1 MTTPPLEQSVNRAG
15 PRRSVGSRRHRRGFW
30 VVAFAFLAV
39 MALGTVPSPPY
50 GLYRARDHFSLFMV
64 TVAFA
69 VYAVGV
75 IGALLLAGHLSDLYG
90 RRRLLLPSVGIAIV
104 SAVVLL
110 ASKSLPGLL
119 VGRLISGFS
128 IGIVASTATAYL
140 AELHAVGRPQATA
153 GKAQLTASAVNVG
166 GLGVGALAAGLLAQW
181 VARPLTVPYLVFLAA
196 LVLAAIGVALA
207 PETREAPRPRARYR
221 PQRLS
226 VPHAERGRF
235 FAAAL
240 RTFVAFAAN
249 GLFAGLAGLFLA
261 VTLHHP
267 SLALAGGVVC
277 AMFGAGVAAQFLTVA
292 WPVTRELEAGMGA
305 MVIGVGL
312 AVLAIWLRPPSLAL
326 FITGGAL
333 IGAGSGAIFKG
344 AVGTVMSISPPERTA
359 ESLTGVFLSAYVG
372 ISLPV
377 VGAGITLA
385 RHVTPK
391 VTILGFAIAV
401 SAGIAASAIKLL
413 GRTTHAPVEPT
424 AATSVEHAHDGTSSS
439 HLIPK

>member
-1 MTTPPLEQSVNRAG
+1 VTTPPLEQSVNGAG

-39 MALGTVPSPPY
+39 MALGTVPSPLY

-69 VYAVGV
+69 VYAIGV
-75 IGALLLAGHLSDLYG
+75 IGALLLGGHLSDLYG

-104 SAVVLL
+104 SAVVFL
-110 ASKSLPGLL
+110 ASKNLPGLL
-119 VGRLISGFS
+119 IARLISGLS

-153 GKAQLTASAVNVG
+153 AKAQLTASAVNVG
-166 GLGVGALAAGLLAQW
+166 GLGVGALAAGILGQW
-181 VARPLTVPYLVFLAA
+181 VAHPLTVPYLVLLAA
-196 LVLAAIGVALA
+196 LVLGAIGVALA
-207 PETREAPRPRARYR
+207 PETREGSKPRPRYR
-221 PQRLS
+221 PQGLS
-226 VPHAERGRF
+226 VPHEERSRY

-240 RTFVAFAAN
+240 STFMAFAAN

-292 WPVTRELEAGMGA
+292 WPFTRDFEAGMAA

-312 AVLAIWLRPPSLAL
+312 AVLAVWLRPPSLPL
-326 FITGGAL
+326 FIAGGAL

-344 AVGTVMSISPPERTA
+344 AVGTVMSVSPPERIA

-401 SAGIAASAIKLL
+401 TVGIAASAFKLL
-413 GRTTHAPVEPT
+413 GRTTPHAPVEPT
-424 AATSVEHAHDGTSSS
+424 AATSSSTPAPPA
-439 HLIPK
+439 LT